1 MNATFPPVLS
11 LPLVSVEKPRVL
23 TYLGR
28 RVRVTVEHH
37 DKKRTGL
44 RTITCEHIDD
54 ADPRNGGWSAGT
66 VTRRTV
72 KGDGQTSDFE
82 VVVPEAIVA

>member
-1 MNATFPPVLS
+1 MSNTFPAS
-11 LPLVSVEKPRVL
+11 LNLPIVSIEKSRVL
-23 TYLGR
+23 TYLGSR
-28 RVRVTVEHH
+28 ARVLVEHH

-44 RTITCEHIDD
+44 RTITVEYIDD

-72 KGDGQTSDFE
+72 KGDGQTADFE
-82 VVVPEAIVA
+82 VIVPEAVVA